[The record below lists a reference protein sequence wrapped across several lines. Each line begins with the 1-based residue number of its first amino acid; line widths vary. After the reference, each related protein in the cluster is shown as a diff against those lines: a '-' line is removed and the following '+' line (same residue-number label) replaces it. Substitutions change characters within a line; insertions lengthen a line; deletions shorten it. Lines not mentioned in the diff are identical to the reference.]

1 MIETYYS
8 STNPEDLATQVDLIT
23 ASSGNWAS
31 CVRIVEPIS
40 RKTLHLYELENN
52 EHALSMCIVNFD
64 NRDETYVCV
73 GSIKDYQVHPNRNNS
88 VCYITTF
95 LLNEKTSTLEL
106 VHKTEIFEIP
116 GALHAH
122 KGKLLAGCGT
132 FLRYYEFGK
141 KKLLLKAEVKG
152 L

>member
-1 MIETYYS
+1 M
-8 STNPEDLATQVDLIT
+8 IT

-52 EHALSMCIVNFD
+52 EHALSMCILNFE
-64 NRDETYVCV
+64 NKDETYICV

-95 LLNEKTSTLEL
+95 LLNEKTNQLEL

-122 KGKLLAGCGT
+122 KGKLLVKLIN
-132 FLRYYEFGK
+132 FLTW
-141 KKLLLKAEVKG
+141 LLINILFIYFRLVVELSWDIMNSVRRNYFWKQK
-152 L
+152 